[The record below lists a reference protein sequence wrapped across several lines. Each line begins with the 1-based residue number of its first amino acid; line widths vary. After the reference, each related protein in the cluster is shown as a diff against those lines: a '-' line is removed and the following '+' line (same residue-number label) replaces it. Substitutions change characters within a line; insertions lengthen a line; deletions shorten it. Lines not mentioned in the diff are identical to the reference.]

1 MEKKVSVIIPFYNG
15 VDWLCE
21 AVQSVLDQTYKN
33 FEIIVV
39 NDGSSEDIKPFLDRY
54 GDKIIYR
61 FKENGG
67 PASARNLAISI
78 ATGEYIAFLDSDDI
92 WLSTK
97 TEKQI
102 AFMDKIGAMWSHTNY
117 YKWYPDKNENKVV
130 LSHSDFDDVYI
141 KSFISISIATPS
153 VIIKR
158 VVFNEIS
165 NLLFPSNVRLGEDTL
180 FWRRISKQYSLALI
194 KEPLVK
200 VRMRGDNSFKGA
212 VSRFNLRA
220 KEYKK
225 LKTSEEKI
233 PKMVIFIHSIYY
245 MYSKIFGTKTNKTKE
260 FIAKCFWVLPFV
272 IERVYLKYILAT
284 NPKDKKFLLE
294 Y

>member
-21 AVQSVLDQTYKN
+21 AVQSVLDQTYHN

-54 GDKIIYR
+54 GDRIIYR
-61 FKENGG
+61 YKENGG
-67 PASARNLAISI
+67 AATARNLAMSL

-92 WLSTK
+92 WLPTK

-102 AFMDKIGAMWSHTNY
+102 SFMEKIGAMWSHTRYLNWVPGVGE
-117 YKWYPDKNENKVV
+117 KISKNSIV
-130 LSHSDFDDVYI
+130 FDYVF
-141 KSFISISIATPS
+141 KQSFVSLSIATPS
-153 VIIKR
+153 AIINNK
-158 VVFNEIS
+158 VFLEHPEII
-165 NLLFPSNVRLGEDTL
+165 FPIDYRKAQDVKFFQS
-180 FWRRISKQYSLALI
+180 ISKYYPLALI
-194 KEPLVK
+194 NEPLVK

-212 VSRFNLRA
+212 VLRFNLRA

-260 FIAKCFWVLPFV
+260 FIAKCFWVLPYV
-272 IERVYLKYILAT
+272 IERVYLKYILST
-284 NPKDKKFLLE
+284 NPKDKKYLLDN
-294 Y
+294 